1 MQSGGVTCPRSQR
14 WLSTQEWLVPKPV
27 WCRIWMRTDRKILPT
42 CRTKGRSQ
50 QFSKPS
56 AGPEGGRAGAKAKRP
71 TCPVTALRLCSLGPQ
86 ACRVPGAGDTNA
98 GVGVSPALRES
109 ERGASPSGG
118 RQAPQACVHG
128 LVEFP
133 LVRSQGPRL
142 VASAPWECNCLCLHT
157 ERTKEG
163 TILES
168 SSLTS
173 SRSTWEARL

>member
-1 MQSGGVTCPRSQR
+1 MSKVTKLALHPGVAGSKARVVQDIEQDRPEDPPTLQNQGEVTAILKAVSRPR
-14 WLSTQEWLVPKPV
+14 
-27 WCRIWMRTDRKILPT
+27 
-42 CRTKGRSQ
+42 
-50 QFSKPS
+50 
-56 AGPEGGRAGAKAKRP
+56 GPQKMLRGGRAGAKAKQP

-109 ERGASPSGG
+109 ERGASLSEG
-118 RQAPQACVHG
+118 RQVMRACTA
-128 LVEFP
+128 LWNF
-133 LVRSQGPRL
+133 LSSACRGPRL

-157 ERTKEG
+157 ERAKEG

-173 SRSTWEARL
+173 SRTTWEARL